1 MNKFEILKNNF
12 NIEFL
17 LSFST
22 LMELSI
28 IVIAGTIVFFL
39 HQWSIA
45 SIANSSKGNWK
56 LAGDAFSKIVNPIIF
71 SIIILISSYI
81 LNLYQDTN
89 LLDIAQILAMALI
102 LIRLVVYL
110 VRYILQPNPLLN
122 AYENILSFML
132 WIFVALYLF
141 GILKPILN
149 TLESITFSFG
159 EKDFSILLVIQLLIG
174 IFVSIIVAMTLGRF
188 IENRLMKINQLSLNG
203 RVMINKVLRIAL
215 YVIAV
220 VIALDTIG
228 LDLTFLS
235 VFGGAFGVG
244 LAFGMQKIASNYISG
259 FTILLDKS
267 VQIGDILTI
276 GEHYGIVNSIQSR
289 YTVLRKLDGVEV
301 IIPNETLIAENI
313 VNHTSS
319 DRKVR
324 VAIDIQIGYNSSV
337 DEATKIM
344 TSCCNAQERVIKEN
358 PEPTVY
364 LMNFGESGIDLK
376 LVFFIL
382 DAEEGTYR
390 LRSDINKEI
399 WKQFTE
405 RNIEIPFP
413 QRVIHINKND
423 NIWLSHYFI

>member
-12 NIEFL
+12 NLEFL

-22 LMELSI
+22 LMELGI
-28 IVIAGTIVFFL
+28 IITSGIIVFFL

-56 LAGDAFSKIVNPIIF
+56 FAGDAFSKIVNPIIF

-81 LNLYQDTN
+81 LNVYQDTN

-102 LIRLVVYL
+102 LMRLVVYL

-122 AYENILSFML
+122 AYENILSFIL

-344 TSCCNAQERVIKEN
+344 LSCCNAQERVIKEN

-405 RNIEIPFP
+405 KNIEIPFP

-423 NIWLSHYFI
+423 NIN

>member
-1 MNKFEILKNNF
+1 
-12 NIEFL
+12 
-17 LSFST
+17 
-22 LMELSI
+22 MELGF
-28 IVIAGTIVFFL
+28 IVVAGTLVFFL
-39 HQWSIA
+39 HQWSIT
-45 SIANSSKGNWK
+45 SVVNSSKGNWK
-56 LAGDAFSKIVNPIIF
+56 FAGDAFSKIVNPIIF

-81 LNLYQDTN
+81 LNIYQDVN
-89 LLDIAQILAMALI
+89 ILDIAQILAMALI

-122 AYENILSFML
+122 AYENILSFIL

-174 IFVSIIVAMTLGRF
+174 IFLSIIVAMTLGRF

-344 TSCCNAQERVIKEN
+344 LSCCNAQDRVIKEN

-405 RNIEIPFP
+405 NNIEIPFP
-413 QRVIHINKND
+413 QRVIHIDKND
-423 NIWLSHYFI
+423 NIS

>member
-12 NIEFL
+12 NLEFL

-22 LMELSI
+22 LMELGI
-28 IVIAGTIVFFL
+28 IVTAGIIVFFL

-122 AYENILSFML
+122 AYENILSFIL

-344 TSCCNAQERVIKEN
+344 TSCCNAQDRVIKEN

-423 NIWLSHYFI
+423 NID

>member
-12 NIEFL
+12 NLEFL

-22 LMELSI
+22 LMELGI
-28 IVIAGTIVFFL
+28 IIASGIIVFFL

-56 LAGDAFSKIVNPIIF
+56 FAGDAFSKIVNPIIF

-81 LNLYQDTN
+81 LNVYQDTN

-122 AYENILSFML
+122 AYENILSFIL

-344 TSCCNAQERVIKEN
+344 LGCCNAQERVIKEN

-405 RNIEIPFP
+405 KNIEIPFP

-423 NIWLSHYFI
+423 NIN

>member
-12 NIEFL
+12 SLEFL

-22 LMELSI
+22 LVELGI
-28 IVIAGTIVFFL
+28 IITSGIIVFFL

-56 LAGDAFSKIVNPIIF
+56 FAGDAFSKIVNPIIF

-81 LNLYQDTN
+81 LNVYQDTN

-122 AYENILSFML
+122 AYENILSFIL

-159 EKDFSILLVIQLLIG
+159 EKDFSILLIIQLLIG

-228 LDLTFLS
+228 LALTFLS

-344 TSCCNAQERVIKEN
+344 LSCCNAQERVIKEN

-405 RNIEIPFP
+405 KNIEISFYILMLEAI
-413 QRVIHINKND
+413 V
-423 NIWLSHYFI
+423 

>member
-12 NIEFL
+12 NLEFL
-17 LSFST
+17 LSFNT
-22 LMELSI
+22 LMELGI
-28 IVIAGTIVFFL
+28 IITSGIIVFFL

-56 LAGDAFSKIVNPIIF
+56 FAGDAFSKIVNPIIF

-81 LNLYQDTN
+81 LNVYQDTN

-122 AYENILSFML
+122 AYENILSFIL

-344 TSCCNAQERVIKEN
+344 LSCCNAQERVIKEN

-405 RNIEIPFP
+405 KNIEIPFP

-423 NIWLSHYFI
+423 NIN

>member
-12 NIEFL
+12 NLEFL

-22 LMELSI
+22 LMELI
-28 IVIAGTIVFFL
+28 IIITSGIIVFFL

-56 LAGDAFSKIVNPIIF
+56 FAGDAFSKIVNPIIF

-81 LNLYQDTN
+81 LNAYQDTN

-102 LIRLVVYL
+102 LIRLIVYL

-122 AYENILSFML
+122 AYENILSFIL

-344 TSCCNAQERVIKEN
+344 LSCCNAQERVIKEN

-405 RNIEIPFP
+405 KNIEIPFP

-423 NIWLSHYFI
+423 NIN

>member
-12 NIEFL
+12 NLEFL

-22 LMELSI
+22 LMELGI
-28 IVIAGTIVFFL
+28 IITSGIIVFFL

-56 LAGDAFSKIVNPIIF
+56 FAGDAFSKIINPIIF

-81 LNLYQDTN
+81 LNVYQDTN

-122 AYENILSFML
+122 AYENILSFIL

-344 TSCCNAQERVIKEN
+344 LSCCNAQERVIKEN

-399 WKQFTE
+399 WKQFNE
-405 RNIEIPFP
+405 KNIEIPFP

-423 NIWLSHYFI
+423 NIN

>member
-12 NIEFL
+12 NLDFL
-17 LSFST
+17 LSFNT
-22 LMELSI
+22 LMELGF
-28 IVIAGTIVFFL
+28 IVVAGTLVFFL
-39 HQWSIA
+39 HQWSIT
-45 SIANSSKGNWK
+45 SVVNSSKGNWK
-56 LAGDAFSKIVNPIIF
+56 FAGDAFSKIVNPIIF

-81 LNLYQDTN
+81 LNIYQDVN
-89 LLDIAQILAMALI
+89 ILDIAQILAMALI

-122 AYENILSFML
+122 AYENILSFIL

-344 TSCCNAQERVIKEN
+344 LSCCNAQDRVIKEN

-399 WKQFTE
+399 
-405 RNIEIPFP
+405 
-413 QRVIHINKND
+413 
-423 NIWLSHYFI
+423 

>member
-12 NIEFL
+12 NLEFL

-22 LMELSI
+22 LMELGI
-28 IVIAGTIVFFL
+28 IVTAGIIVFFL

-81 LNLYQDTN
+81 LNVYQDTN
-89 LLDIAQILAMALI
+89 LLDIAQILAIALI

-122 AYENILSFML
+122 AYENILSFIL

-159 EKDFSILLVIQLLIG
+159 EKAFSILLVIQLLIG

-344 TSCCNAQERVIKEN
+344 TSCCNAQDRVIKEN

-423 NIWLSHYFI
+423 NIE

>member
-12 NIEFL
+12 SLEFL

-22 LMELSI
+22 MMELVI
-28 IVIAGTIVFFL
+28 IIISGIIVFFL

-56 LAGDAFSKIVNPIIF
+56 FAGDAFSKIVNPIIF

-81 LNLYQDTN
+81 LNVYQDTN

-122 AYENILSFML
+122 AYENILSFIL

-344 TSCCNAQERVIKEN
+344 LSCCNAQERVIKEN

-376 LVFFIL
+376 FVFFIL
-382 DAEEGTYR
+382 DDEEGTYR
-390 LRSDINKEI
+390 LRSDIN
-399 WKQFTE
+399 
-405 RNIEIPFP
+405 
-413 QRVIHINKND
+413 
-423 NIWLSHYFI
+423 